1 MAGDGGDREGGN
13 HALRKATP
21 KRRRE
26 KIDSE
31 GFSQRDSG
39 PTDKASFPEKAIFDE
54 VPGIQLEK

>member
-1 MAGDGGDREGGN
+1 MAGDGGDREEGN

-21 KRRRE
+21 KRRE